1 MISVIVEGATEVHI
15 AFATAATGVDAV
27 LRKAGQASA
36 QKLLTA
42 IRASASGRPGPR
54 VQTGNYRRSWRI
66 HPSKAGNVYRWEV
79 GTDAPQ
85 GWRMEKG
92 FVGIDSLGRRYNQP
106 PFPHVGINADR
117 AAVEFPQ
124 AVDDAVLTLFV
135 ANSRKVA

>member
-1 MISVIVEGATEVHI
+1 MINVTVEGGTEVRI

-27 LRKAGQASA
+27 FRKTGQAAA

-66 HPSKAGNVYRWEV
+66 HPAKAGNSYTWEV

-85 GWRMEKG
+85 GWRLEKG
-92 FVGIDSLGRRYNQP
+92 FVGVDSLGRRYNQP

-117 AAVEFPQ
+117 TAVEFPQ
-124 AVDDAVLTLFV
+124 ALDDAILALFV
-135 ANSRKVA
+135 GNARKVA